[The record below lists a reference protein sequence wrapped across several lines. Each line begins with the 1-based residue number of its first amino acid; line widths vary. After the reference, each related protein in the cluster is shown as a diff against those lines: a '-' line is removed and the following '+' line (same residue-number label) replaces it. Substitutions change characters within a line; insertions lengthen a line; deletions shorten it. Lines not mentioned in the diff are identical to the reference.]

1 MRSLVWGQ
9 FDQHHAIEISR
20 IKADIP
26 PQRGGPATVTVLRVT
41 DAGQA
46 DLIVAGD
53 VIESLSMKVT
63 LSTRKKLANFWKS
76 LGQLMYS
83 VLVCLKRNF
92 RLFVLV

>member
-1 MRSLVWGQ
+1 MRFVVLGQ

-26 PQRGGPATVTVLRVT
+26 PQRGGPETLTVVRVT

-53 VIESLSMKVT
+53 VIESVSGLLNEGISEK
-63 LSTRKKLANFWKS
+63 N
-76 LGQLMYS
+76 
-83 VLVCLKRNF
+83 
-92 RLFVLV
+92 